1 MAGLGDLVG
10 MMKDLGGL
18 KKRVAELQ
26 EELANKRVEG
36 SAGAGKV
43 LATVNG
49 RGELLGLKI
58 DPEVVAP
65 DETELLED
73 MVKAAVRQ
81 AVDKARDIQREE
93 MSKLLGGIPLPPG
106 LADLLA

>member
-18 KKRVAELQ
+18 KKRMAELQ
-26 EELANKRVEG
+26 EELANRRIEG
-36 SAGAGKV
+36 SAAGGKV
-43 LATVNG
+43 VATVNG
-49 RGELLGLKI
+49 RSELVAIKI
-58 DPEVVAP
+58 SPEVVAP

-81 AVDKARDIQREE
+81 AADKARDIQREG

-106 LADLLA
+106 MADLLA